1 MTKIGAIL
9 IKKLTAYLVSI
20 LKVETETEKTD
31 SRLAIASLLCAVAY
45 ADHDTSD
52 AERAAIKHSL
62 MSLLNVDESEVQVV
76 MQIAEQEMLQSNSI
90 FDFTSMLSDLDQAA
104 RLDVIEMMWSIA
116 YADDHLGEIEE
127 AIIRR
132 VAGLIYVQHSEFI
145 RIKLKVLNAN

>member
-1 MTKIGAIL
+1 L
-9 IKKLTAYLVSI
+9 IKKLTAYLASI
-20 LKVETETEKTD
+20 LQVEAETAKPD

-52 AERAAIKHSL
+52 AERSAIKQSL
-62 MSLLNVDESEVQVV
+62 MRLLKVDESEVKMV
-76 MQIAEQEMLQSNSI
+76 MQIAEQEMLESNSI
-90 FDFTSMLSDLDQAA
+90 FDFTSMLSELDQSA

-132 VAGLIYVQHSEFI
+132 VAGLIYVSHSEFI
-145 RIKLKVLNAN
+145 RLKLKVLNVK